1 MPLHDRFIWRTV
13 RVPSPIAPASA
24 PSKKKKMSTLT
35 AEQQLGLAIGGI
47 VCGILAV
54 LIGISLI
61 VYASCRPRVYIHVP
75 ANEVEMVKQQIIVNA
90 QQRTRPALY

>member
-1 MPLHDRFIWRTV
+1 MCALPHCIRIGSVDT
-13 RVPSPIAPASA
+13 
-24 PSKKKKMSTLT
+24 MSTLT

-61 VYASCRPRVYIHVP
+61 VYARCRPRVYIHVP
-75 ANEVEMVKQQIIVNA
+75 DNEVEMVKQQIIVNA
-90 QQRTRPALY
+90 QQQQRGRPAFY